1 MLELVPDLIQN
12 GKKQDVTVT
21 SRLIIKIRTRIL
33 QTSKLKMTMSDK
45 TIKFLGG
52 LHPGVEGVRPPI
64 R

>member
-21 SRLIIKIRTRIL
+21 SQLIIKIG
-33 QTSKLKMTMSDK
+33 TSKLKMTMSDK